1 MDSGV
6 TGTGSSRSYD
16 RAGDCN
22 YPRRV
27 LSVFRPLQ
35 IAGDS
40 PRRHNV
46 APFLSPYMWKVL
58 PVTQKPDQCLG
69 EWIDREALAEAMI
82 PMIGQLYRN
91 NNVVTSIYGRGLINR
106 SVIDILKAHRFA
118 RHRLADD
125 KELSVHDTFP
135 ILKTMSELKLGA
147 ASVDLGKMVGKF
159 KAEGE
164 GRSIEQFV
172 KDELA
177 EVAGAQNSAG
187 REGTDVV
194 LYGFG
199 RIGRLLAR
207 ILIEKTGGGDGLRL
221 RAIVVRKGASNDL
234 VKRASL
240 LRRDSVHGKFN
251 GTITIDEENNTL
263 TANGNLIQIIYA
275 KSPTE
280 VDYTQYGIKNALLVD
295 NTGVWRDAE
304 GLGQHLACPGI
315 DRVVLTA
322 PGKGA
327 LKNIVHGI
335 NHGEISADDKI
346 ISAASCTTNAIVP
359 VLKAVNDQYGI
370 VNGHVETVHSYTND
384 QNLID
389 NFHKGSR
396 RGRSAAL
403 NMVITETGA
412 ATAAAKALPVLKG
425 KLTGNAIRVP
435 TPNVSMA
442 ILNLNLEKATT
453 REEINEYLRQMAMHS
468 DLQKQIDF
476 VSSQE
481 VVSTD
486 FVGSRHAGVVDAEA
500 TIANDNRVVL
510 YVWYDNEFG
519 YSCQVVRV
527 MEDMAGVNPPAFPR

>member
-1 MDSGV
+1 M
-6 TGTGSSRSYD
+6 
-16 RAGDCN
+16 N
-22 YPRRV
+22 
-27 LSVFRPLQ
+27 
-35 IAGDS
+35 
-40 PRRHNV
+40 
-46 APFLSPYMWKVL
+46 
-58 PVTQKPDQCLG
+58 QKPDQCLG

-82 PMIGQLYRN
+82 PLIGQLYRN

-106 SVIDILKAHRFA
+106 SVIALLKAHRFA
-118 RHRLADD
+118 RHRQADEA
-125 KELSVHDTFP
+125 ELSVNETHQ
-135 ILKTMSELKLGA
+135 ILTTMSSMDLGA
-147 ASVDLGKMVGKF
+147 ASVDLGKVVAKF

-164 GRSIEQFV
+164 GRSLDQFV
-172 KDELA
+172 RDELA
-177 EVAGAQNSAG
+177 EVAGKRNTTGQHK
-187 REGTDVV
+187 GTDVV

-221 RAIVVRKGASNDL
+221 RAIVVRKGAENDL

-240 LRRDSVHGKFN
+240 LRRDSVHGPFE
-251 GTITIDEENNTL
+251 GTIHIDAENDTI
-263 TANGNLIQIIYA
+263 TANGNLIQIIYSNDPA
-275 KSPTE
+275 S
-280 VDYTQYGIKNALLVD
+280 VDYSQYGIENALLVD
-295 NTGVWRDAE
+295 NTGKWRDAE
-304 GLGQHLACPGI
+304 GLSQHLKCPGVA
-315 DRVVLTA
+315 RVVLTA
-322 PGKGA
+322 PGKGE

-335 NHGEISADDKI
+335 NHGEITADDKI
-346 ISAASCTTNAIVP
+346 VSAASCTTNAIVP

-476 VSSQE
+476 VNSQE
-481 VVSTD
+481 VVSSD

-500 TIANDNRVVL
+500 TICSDNRVVL

>member
-1 MDSGV
+1 M
-6 TGTGSSRSYD
+6 
-16 RAGDCN
+16 
-22 YPRRV
+22 
-27 LSVFRPLQ
+27 
-35 IAGDS
+35 
-40 PRRHNV
+40 
-46 APFLSPYMWKVL
+46 
-58 PVTQKPDQCLG
+58 TQKPDQCLG

-82 PMIGQLYRN
+82 PLIGQLYRN

-106 SVIDILKAHRFA
+106 SVIALLKAHRFA
-118 RHRLADD
+118 RHRQADEA
-125 KELSVHDTFP
+125 ELCVNETHQ
-135 ILKTMSELKLGA
+135 ILTTMSSMDLGA
-147 ASVDLGKMVGKF
+147 ASVDLGKVVAKF
-159 KAEGE
+159 KAEGN
-164 GRSIEQFV
+164 GRSLDQFV
-172 KDELA
+172 RDELA
-177 EVAGAQNSAG
+177 EVAGKRNTTG
-187 REGTDVV
+187 VHKGTDVV

-221 RAIVVRKGASNDL
+221 RAIVVRKGAENDL

-240 LRRDSVHGKFN
+240 LRRDSVHGPFD
-251 GTITIDEENNTL
+251 GTIHIDAENNTI
-263 TANGNLIQIIYA
+263 TANGNLIQVIYSNDPA
-275 KSPTE
+275 S
-280 VDYTQYGIKNALLVD
+280 VDYTQYGIENALLVD
-295 NTGVWRDAE
+295 NTGKWRDAE
-304 GLGQHLACPGI
+304 GLSQHLKCPGVA
-315 DRVVLTA
+315 RVVLTA
-322 PGKGA
+322 PGKGE

-335 NHGEISADDKI
+335 NHTDITEDDKI
-346 ISAASCTTNAIVP
+346 VSAASCTTNAIVP

-442 ILNLNLEKATT
+442 ILNLNLEKATN
-453 REEINEYLRQMAMHS
+453 RDEINEYLRQMAMHS

-476 VSSQE
+476 VNSQE

-500 TIANDNRVVL
+500 TICSDNRVVL

>member
-1 MDSGV
+1 M
-6 TGTGSSRSYD
+6 
-16 RAGDCN
+16 
-22 YPRRV
+22 
-27 LSVFRPLQ
+27 
-35 IAGDS
+35 
-40 PRRHNV
+40 
-46 APFLSPYMWKVL
+46 
-58 PVTQKPDQCLG
+58 TQKPDQCLG

-82 PMIGQLYRN
+82 PLIGQLYRN

-106 SVIDILKAHRFA
+106 SVIAILKAHRFA
-118 RHRLADD
+118 RHRIADET
-125 KELSVHDTFP
+125 ELSVHDTFQ
-135 ILKTMSELKLGA
+135 ILKTMSEMNLGA
-147 ASVDLGKMVGKF
+147 ASVDLGKLVAKYKEAGN
-159 KAEGE
+159 
-164 GRSIEQFV
+164 GRSLEQFV
-172 KDELA
+172 REELA
-177 EVAGAQNSAG
+177 EVADKRHAATGHK
-187 REGTDVV
+187 GTDVV

-221 RAIVVRKGASNDL
+221 RAIVVRKGADNDL

-240 LRRDSVHGKFN
+240 LRRDSVHGPFD
-251 GTITIDEENNTL
+251 GTITIDEANNTI
-263 TANGNLIQIIYA
+263 TANGNLIQVIYSNDPA
-275 KSPTE
+275 S
-280 VDYTQYGIKNALLVD
+280 VDYTQYGIENALLVD
-295 NTGVWRDAE
+295 NTGKWRDAE
-304 GLGQHLACPGI
+304 GLGQHLKCPGVA
-315 DRVVLTA
+315 RVVLTA
-322 PGKGA
+322 PGKGE

-335 NHGEISADDKI
+335 NHGDITADDKI

-442 ILNLNLEKATT
+442 ILNLNLEKATS
-453 REEINEYLRQMAMHS
+453 RDEINEYLRQMAMHS

-476 VSSQE
+476 VNSQE

-500 TIANDNRVVL
+500 TICNDNRVVL

>member
-1 MDSGV
+1 
-6 TGTGSSRSYD
+6 
-16 RAGDCN
+16 
-22 YPRRV
+22 
-27 LSVFRPLQ
+27 
-35 IAGDS
+35 
-40 PRRHNV
+40 
-46 APFLSPYMWKVL
+46 
-58 PVTQKPDQCLG
+58 VTQKPDQCLG

-82 PMIGQLYRN
+82 PLIGQLYRN

-106 SVIDILKAHRFA
+106 SVIALLKAHRFA
-118 RHRLADD
+118 RHRQADEA
-125 KELSVHDTFP
+125 ELCVNETHQ
-135 ILKTMSELKLGA
+135 ILTTMSRMDLGA
-147 ASVDLGKMVGKF
+147 ASVDLGKVVAKF
-159 KAEGE
+159 KAEGN
-164 GRSIEQFV
+164 GRSLDQFV
-172 KDELA
+172 RDELA
-177 EVAGAQNSAG
+177 EVAGKRNTTG
-187 REGTDVV
+187 VHKGTDVV

-221 RAIVVRKGASNDL
+221 RAIVVRKGAENDL

-240 LRRDSVHGKFN
+240 LRRDSVHGPFD
-251 GTITIDEENNTL
+251 GTIHIDAENNTI
-263 TANGNLIQIIYA
+263 TANGNLIQVIYSNDPA
-275 KSPTE
+275 S
-280 VDYTQYGIKNALLVD
+280 VDYTQYGIENALLVD
-295 NTGVWRDAE
+295 NTGKWRDAE
-304 GLGQHLACPGI
+304 GLSQHLKCPGVA
-315 DRVVLTA
+315 RVVLTA
-322 PGKGA
+322 PGKGE

-335 NHGEISADDKI
+335 NHTDITEDDKI
-346 ISAASCTTNAIVP
+346 VSAASCTTNAIVP

-442 ILNLNLEKATT
+442 ILNLNLEKATN
-453 REEINEYLRQMAMHS
+453 RDEINEYLRQMAMHS

-476 VSSQE
+476 VNSQE

-500 TIANDNRVVL
+500 TICSDNRVVL

>member
-1 MDSGV
+1 M
-6 TGTGSSRSYD
+6 
-16 RAGDCN
+16 
-22 YPRRV
+22 
-27 LSVFRPLQ
+27 
-35 IAGDS
+35 
-40 PRRHNV
+40 
-46 APFLSPYMWKVL
+46 
-58 PVTQKPDQCLG
+58 TQKPDQCLG

-82 PMIGQLYRN
+82 PLIGQLYRN

-106 SVIDILKAHRFA
+106 SVIAILKAHRFA
-118 RHRLADD
+118 RHRIADET
-125 KELSVHDTFP
+125 ELSVHDTFQ
-135 ILKTMSELKLGA
+135 ILKTMSEMNLGA
-147 ASVDLGKMVGKF
+147 ASVDLGKLVAKYKEAGN
-159 KAEGE
+159 
-164 GRSIEQFV
+164 GRSLEQFV
-172 KDELA
+172 REELA
-177 EVAGAQNSAG
+177 EVADKRLAASGHK
-187 REGTDVV
+187 GTDVV

-207 ILIEKTGGGDGLRL
+207 ILVEKTGGGDGLRL
-221 RAIVVRKGASNDL
+221 RAIVVRKGADNDL

-240 LRRDSVHGKFN
+240 LRRDSVHGPFD
-251 GTITIDEENNTL
+251 GTITIDEENNTI
-263 TANGNLIQIIYA
+263 TANGNLIQVIYSNDPA
-275 KSPTE
+275 S
-280 VDYTQYGIKNALLVD
+280 VDYTQYGIENALLVD
-295 NTGVWRDAE
+295 NTGKWRDAE
-304 GLGQHLACPGI
+304 GLGQHLKCPGVA
-315 DRVVLTA
+315 RVVLTA
-322 PGKGA
+322 PGKGE

-335 NHGEISADDKI
+335 NHGDITADDKI

-442 ILNLNLEKATT
+442 ILNLNLEKATG

-476 VSSQE
+476 VNSQE

-500 TIANDNRVVL
+500 TICNDNRVVL

>member
-1 MDSGV
+1 M
-6 TGTGSSRSYD
+6 
-16 RAGDCN
+16 
-22 YPRRV
+22 
-27 LSVFRPLQ
+27 
-35 IAGDS
+35 
-40 PRRHNV
+40 
-46 APFLSPYMWKVL
+46 
-58 PVTQKPDQCLG
+58 TQKPDQCLG

-82 PMIGQLYRN
+82 PLIGQLYRN

-106 SVIDILKAHRFA
+106 SVIALLKAHRFA
-118 RHRLADD
+118 RHRQADEA
-125 KELSVHDTFP
+125 ELSVNETHQ
-135 ILKTMSELKLGA
+135 ILTTMSQMDLGA
-147 ASVDLGKMVGKF
+147 ASVDLGKVVAKF
-159 KAEGE
+159 KAEGN
-164 GRSIEQFV
+164 GRSLDQFV
-172 KDELA
+172 RDELA
-177 EVAGAQNSAG
+177 EVAGKRNTTG
-187 REGTDVV
+187 VHKGTDVV

-221 RAIVVRKGASNDL
+221 RAIVVRKGAENDL

-240 LRRDSVHGKFN
+240 LRRDSVHGPFE
-251 GTITIDEENNTL
+251 GTIHIDAENNTI
-263 TANGNLIQIIYA
+263 TANGNLIQVIYSNDPA
-275 KSPTE
+275 S
-280 VDYTQYGIKNALLVD
+280 VDYTQYGIENALLVD
-295 NTGVWRDAE
+295 NTGKWRDAE
-304 GLGQHLACPGI
+304 GLSQHLKCLGVA
-315 DRVVLTA
+315 RVVLTA
-322 PGKGA
+322 PGKGE

-335 NHGEISADDKI
+335 NHGEITADDKI
-346 ISAASCTTNAIVP
+346 VSAASCTTNAIVP

-442 ILNLNLEKATT
+442 ILNLNLEKATS

-476 VSSQE
+476 VNSQE
-481 VVSTD
+481 VVSSD

-500 TIANDNRVVL
+500 TICSDNRVVL

>member
-1 MDSGV
+1 M
-6 TGTGSSRSYD
+6 
-16 RAGDCN
+16 
-22 YPRRV
+22 
-27 LSVFRPLQ
+27 
-35 IAGDS
+35 
-40 PRRHNV
+40 
-46 APFLSPYMWKVL
+46 
-58 PVTQKPDQCLG
+58 TQKPDQCLG

-82 PMIGQLYRN
+82 PLIGQLYRN
-91 NNVVTSIYGRGLINR
+91 NNVVTSIFGRGLINR
-106 SVIDILKAHRFA
+106 SVIAILKAHRFA
-118 RHRLADD
+118 RHRQADES
-125 KELSVHDTFP
+125 ELSVHETYQT
-135 ILKTMSELKLGA
+135 LKTMSELNLGA
-147 ASVDLGKMVGKF
+147 ASIDLGKLVGKF
-159 KAEGE
+159 KEQGE
-164 GRSIEQFV
+164 GRSLEQFV
-172 KDELA
+172 RDELA
-177 EVAGAQNSAG
+177 DITGKRNVSGA
-187 REGTDVV
+187 RKGTDVV

-221 RAIVVRKGASNDL
+221 RAIVVRKGADNDL
-234 VKRASL
+234 AKRASL
-240 LRRDSVHGKFN
+240 LRRDSVHGPFD
-251 GTITIDEENNTL
+251 GTIVVDEENNTI
-263 TANGNLIQIIYA
+263 TANGSLIQVIYSNDPA
-275 KSPTE
+275 S
-280 VDYTQYGIKNALLVD
+280 VDYTQYGIENALLVD
-295 NTGVWRDAE
+295 NTGKWRDAE
-304 GLGQHLACPGI
+304 GLSQHLKCPGVS
-315 DRVVLTA
+315 RVVLTA
-322 PGKGA
+322 PGKGE

-335 NHGEISADDKI
+335 NHQDISDDDKI

-442 ILNLNLEKATT
+442 ILNLNLEKATS
-453 REEINEYLRQMAMHS
+453 REEINEYLRQVAMHS
-468 DLQKQIDF
+468 ELHKQIDF
-476 VSSQE
+476 VNSQE

-500 TIANDNRVVL
+500 TICSDNRVVL

>member
-1 MDSGV
+1 M
-6 TGTGSSRSYD
+6 
-16 RAGDCN
+16 
-22 YPRRV
+22 
-27 LSVFRPLQ
+27 
-35 IAGDS
+35 
-40 PRRHNV
+40 
-46 APFLSPYMWKVL
+46 
-58 PVTQKPDQCLG
+58 TQKPDQCLG

-82 PMIGQLYRN
+82 PLIGQLYRN

-106 SVIDILKAHRFA
+106 SVIAILKAHRFA
-118 RHRLADD
+118 RHRQADEA
-125 KELSVHDTFP
+125 ELSVHETYP
-135 ILKTMSELKLGA
+135 ILKTMSEMNLGA
-147 ASVDLGKMVGKF
+147 ASVDLGKLVGKF
-159 KAEGE
+159 KAEGN
-164 GRSIEQFV
+164 GRALDQFV
-172 KDELA
+172 RDELA
-177 EVAGAQNSAG
+177 EVAGKRTTPSG
-187 REGTDVV
+187 HKGTDVV

-221 RAIVVRKGASNDL
+221 RAIVVRKGSDNDL

-240 LRRDSVHGKFN
+240 LRRDSVHGPFD
-251 GTITIDEENNTL
+251 GTITIDEANNTI
-263 TANGNLIQIIYA
+263 TANGNLIQVIYSNDPA
-275 KSPTE
+275 S
-280 VDYTQYGIKNALLVD
+280 VDYTQYGIENALLVD
-295 NTGVWRDAE
+295 NTGKWRDAE
-304 GLGQHLACPGI
+304 GLGQHLKCPGVA
-315 DRVVLTA
+315 RVVLTA
-322 PGKGA
+322 PGKGE

-335 NHGEISADDKI
+335 NHGDITADDKI

-442 ILNLNLEKATT
+442 ILNLNLEKATS
-453 REEINEYLRQMAMHS
+453 RDEINEYLRQMAMHS

-476 VSSQE
+476 VNSQE

-500 TIANDNRVVL
+500 TICNDNRVVL